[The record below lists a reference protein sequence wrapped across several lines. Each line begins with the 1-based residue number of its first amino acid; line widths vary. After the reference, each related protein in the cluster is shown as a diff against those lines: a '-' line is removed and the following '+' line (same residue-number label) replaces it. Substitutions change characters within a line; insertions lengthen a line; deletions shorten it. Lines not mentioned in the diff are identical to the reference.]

1 MGLLGHVQGQISCS
15 LELTPLET
23 GAAHRQG
30 TDPLQGA
37 FHGGG
42 HGAGAEHVGA
52 EVGAVVDARQH
63 QIRCFVHQFAQGQL
77 HAIGRCAA
85 AGPGGHARCKQFV
98 RPFGAQ
104 GGLQGQ
110 AVAGGGAFLVGADHR
125 DLVTPGGRGRS
136 QGADPLGEDPVVIA
150 DQDPHG
156 SADGWGEPKRAGCLQ
171 SGPFR
176 LCSVSAPVTLQ
187 QLTDQLDA
195 LEQQASAEI
204 AEAAD
209 AAALEQLRVGLLGKK
224 GRLSGVLGAMGKLPG
239 QERPV
244 VGQRANVLKTQVQTL
259 LSDRL
264 QAVQQAAMAE
274 RIARESIDVTA
285 PPSGIPMGHRH
296 PLITTTEEIVDLF
309 LGLGYS
315 VAEGPEVEKDHY
327 NFTALNIP
335 EDHPARDMQDTF
347 YLGADLLMRTHTS
360 PVQIR
365 HLEQNPPPV
374 RIVAPGRVYRR
385 DAVDATH
392 SPVFHQV
399 EVLAIDEGLDFSHL
413 RGTVMAFL
421 KAFFGDLPVRFRAS
435 YFPFTEPSAE
445 VDVQWRGRW
454 LEVMG
459 CGMVDPAVLE
469 GLGLDPE
476 RYSGFAAGLG
486 VERFCMVR
494 HGIDDIR
501 RLYTSD
507 LRFLEQF

>member
-1 MGLLGHVQGQISCS
+1 M
-15 LELTPLET
+15 
-23 GAAHRQG
+23 
-30 TDPLQGA
+30 
-37 FHGGG
+37 
-42 HGAGAEHVGA
+42 
-52 EVGAVVDARQH
+52 
-63 QIRCFVHQFAQGQL
+63 
-77 HAIGRCAA
+77 
-85 AGPGGHARCKQFV
+85 
-98 RPFGAQ
+98 
-104 GGLQGQ
+104 
-110 AVAGGGAFLVGADHR
+110 
-125 DLVTPGGRGRS
+125 
-136 QGADPLGEDPVVIA
+136 
-150 DQDPHG
+150 
-156 SADGWGEPKRAGCLQ
+156 
-171 SGPFR
+171 
-176 LCSVSAPVTLQ
+176 SAPVTLQ

-195 LEQQASAEI
+195 LEQQAAAEI

-224 GRLSGVLGAMGKLPG
+224 GRISGVLGAMGKLPG
-239 QERPV
+239 EERPL
-244 VGQRANVLKTQVQTL
+244 VGQRANVLKTQVQSL
-259 LSDRL
+259 LGERL
-264 QAVQQAAMAE
+264 QAVKQAAMAE
-274 RIARESIDVTA
+274 RIARESLDVTA
-285 PPSGIPMGHRH
+285 PASGVPMGHRH

-315 VAEGPEVEKDHY
+315 VAEGPEVERDHY

-347 YLGADLLMRTHTS
+347 YLGGDLLMRTHTS

-365 HLEQNPPPV
+365 HLEENPPPV

-469 GLGLDPE
+469 GLGLNPE

-494 HGIDDIR
+494 HGIDD
-501 RLYTSD
+501 
-507 LRFLEQF
+507 

>member
-1 MGLLGHVQGQISCS
+1 M
-15 LELTPLET
+15 
-23 GAAHRQG
+23 
-30 TDPLQGA
+30 
-37 FHGGG
+37 
-42 HGAGAEHVGA
+42 
-52 EVGAVVDARQH
+52 
-63 QIRCFVHQFAQGQL
+63 
-77 HAIGRCAA
+77 
-85 AGPGGHARCKQFV
+85 
-98 RPFGAQ
+98 
-104 GGLQGQ
+104 
-110 AVAGGGAFLVGADHR
+110 
-125 DLVTPGGRGRS
+125 
-136 QGADPLGEDPVVIA
+136 
-150 DQDPHG
+150 
-156 SADGWGEPKRAGCLQ
+156 
-171 SGPFR
+171 
-176 LCSVSAPVTLQ
+176 SAPVTLQ

-399 EVLAIDEGLDFSHL
+399 EVLAIDEGLNFSHL

>member
-1 MGLLGHVQGQISCS
+1 MGA
-15 LELTPLET
+15 T
-23 GAAHRQG
+23 
-30 TDPLQGA
+30 
-37 FHGGG
+37 
-42 HGAGAEHVGA
+42 
-52 EVGAVVDARQH
+52 
-63 QIRCFVHQFAQGQL
+63 
-77 HAIGRCAA
+77 
-85 AGPGGHARCKQFV
+85 
-98 RPFGAQ
+98 
-104 GGLQGQ
+104 
-110 AVAGGGAFLVGADHR
+110 
-125 DLVTPGGRGRS
+125 
-136 QGADPLGEDPVVIA
+136 
-150 DQDPHG
+150 
-156 SADGWGEPKRAGCLQ
+156 
-171 SGPFR
+171 
-176 LCSVSAPVTLQ
+176 VSLQ
-187 QLTDQLDA
+187 QLTDQLEA
-195 LEQQASAEI
+195 LETEAAAEI
-204 AEAAD
+204 AAAAD
-209 AAALEQLRVGLLGKK
+209 ADALEQLRVSLLGKK

-239 QERPV
+239 NERPL
-244 VGQRANVLKTQVQTL
+244 VGQRANALKTQVQGL
-259 LSDRL
+259 LTERL
-264 QAVQQAAMAE
+264 QAVKAAVLEA
-274 RIARESIDVTA
+274 RIARETLDVTA
-285 PPSGIPMGHRH
+285 AASGVPVGHRH

-309 LGLGYS
+309 CGLGYQ
-315 VAEGPEVEKDHY
+315 VVEGPEVETDHY

-335 EDHPARDMQDTF
+335 PDHPARDMQDTF
-347 YLGADLLMRTHTS
+347 YLRDNLLLRTHTS

-365 HLEQNPPPV
+365 QLEQNPPPV

>member
-1 MGLLGHVQGQISCS
+1 MSATIS
-15 LELTPLET
+15 
-23 GAAHRQG
+23 
-30 TDPLQGA
+30 
-37 FHGGG
+37 
-42 HGAGAEHVGA
+42 
-52 EVGAVVDARQH
+52 
-63 QIRCFVHQFAQGQL
+63 
-77 HAIGRCAA
+77 
-85 AGPGGHARCKQFV
+85 
-98 RPFGAQ
+98 
-104 GGLQGQ
+104 
-110 AVAGGGAFLVGADHR
+110 
-125 DLVTPGGRGRS
+125 
-136 QGADPLGEDPVVIA
+136 
-150 DQDPHG
+150 
-156 SADGWGEPKRAGCLQ
+156 
-171 SGPFR
+171 
-176 LCSVSAPVTLQ
+176 LQ

-195 LEQQASAEI
+195 LEAEAVSAI
-204 AEAAD
+204 AAAAD
-209 AAALEQLRVGLLGKK
+209 ADALEQLRVSLLGKK
-224 GRLSGVLGAMGKLPG
+224 GRLSGVLGAMGKLPSE
-239 QERPV
+239 ERPL
-244 VGQRANVLKTQVQTL
+244 VGQRANVLKTQVQNL
-259 LSDRL
+259 LGERL
-264 QAVQQAAMAE
+264 QAVKAAALAD
-274 RIARESIDVTA
+274 RLLRETIDVTA
-285 PPSGIPMGHRH
+285 PSSGIPVGHRH
-296 PLITTTEEIVDLF
+296 PLITTTEQIVDLF
-309 LGLGYS
+309 CGLGYR
-315 VAEGPEVEKDHY
+315 VAEGPEVETDHY
-327 NFTALNIP
+327 NFSALNIP

-347 YLGADLLMRTHTS
+347 YLGGNLLLRTHTS

-365 HLEQNPPPV
+365 YLEENPPPV

-421 KAFFGDLPVRFRAS
+421 KAFFGDMPVRFRAS

-476 RYSGFAAGLG
+476 RWSGFAAGLG

>member
-1 MGLLGHVQGQISCS
+1 MSATIS
-15 LELTPLET
+15 
-23 GAAHRQG
+23 
-30 TDPLQGA
+30 
-37 FHGGG
+37 
-42 HGAGAEHVGA
+42 
-52 EVGAVVDARQH
+52 
-63 QIRCFVHQFAQGQL
+63 
-77 HAIGRCAA
+77 
-85 AGPGGHARCKQFV
+85 
-98 RPFGAQ
+98 
-104 GGLQGQ
+104 
-110 AVAGGGAFLVGADHR
+110 
-125 DLVTPGGRGRS
+125 
-136 QGADPLGEDPVVIA
+136 
-150 DQDPHG
+150 
-156 SADGWGEPKRAGCLQ
+156 
-171 SGPFR
+171 
-176 LCSVSAPVTLQ
+176 LQ

-195 LEQQASAEI
+195 LEAEAAAEI
-204 AEAAD
+204 AAAAD
-209 AAALEQLRVGLLGKK
+209 PEALEQLRVGLLGKK
-224 GRLSGVLGAMGKLPG
+224 GRLSAVLGAMGKLPG
-239 QERPV
+239 DERPL
-244 VGQRANVLKTQVQTL
+244 VGQRANVLKSQLQEL
-259 LSDRL
+259 LSAQL
-264 QAVQQAAMAE
+264 QAVKSAAMAE
-274 RIARESIDVTA
+274 RLTQETLDVTA
-285 PPSGIPMGHRH
+285 PPSGIPVGHRH

-309 LGLGYS
+309 CGLGYG
-315 VAEGPEVEKDHY
+315 VAEGPEIESDHY
-327 NFTALNIP
+327 NFSALNIP

-347 YLGADLLMRTHTS
+347 YLSGNLLLRTHTS

-365 HLEQNPPPV
+365 YLEQNPPPV

-459 CGMVDPAVLE
+459 CGMVDPSVLE

-476 RYSGFAAGLG
+476 RWSGFAAGLG

>member
-1 MGLLGHVQGQISCS
+1 M
-15 LELTPLET
+15 
-23 GAAHRQG
+23 
-30 TDPLQGA
+30 
-37 FHGGG
+37 
-42 HGAGAEHVGA
+42 
-52 EVGAVVDARQH
+52 
-63 QIRCFVHQFAQGQL
+63 
-77 HAIGRCAA
+77 
-85 AGPGGHARCKQFV
+85 
-98 RPFGAQ
+98 
-104 GGLQGQ
+104 
-110 AVAGGGAFLVGADHR
+110 
-125 DLVTPGGRGRS
+125 
-136 QGADPLGEDPVVIA
+136 
-150 DQDPHG
+150 
-156 SADGWGEPKRAGCLQ
+156 
-171 SGPFR
+171 
-176 LCSVSAPVTLQ
+176 SAPVTLQ

-204 AEAAD
+204 ADAAD
-209 AAALEQLRVGLLGKK
+209 SAALERLRVGLLGKK
-224 GRLSGVLGAMGKLPG
+224 GRISGVLGAMGKLPG
-239 QERPV
+239 EERPL
-244 VGQRANVLKTQVQTL
+244 VGQRANVLKNQVKTL
-259 LSDRL
+259 LSERL

-285 PPSGIPMGHRH
+285 PASGIPMGHRH

-365 HLEQNPPPV
+365 YLEQNPPPV

>member
-1 MGLLGHVQGQISCS
+1 MSATIS
-15 LELTPLET
+15 
-23 GAAHRQG
+23 
-30 TDPLQGA
+30 
-37 FHGGG
+37 
-42 HGAGAEHVGA
+42 
-52 EVGAVVDARQH
+52 
-63 QIRCFVHQFAQGQL
+63 
-77 HAIGRCAA
+77 
-85 AGPGGHARCKQFV
+85 
-98 RPFGAQ
+98 
-104 GGLQGQ
+104 
-110 AVAGGGAFLVGADHR
+110 
-125 DLVTPGGRGRS
+125 
-136 QGADPLGEDPVVIA
+136 
-150 DQDPHG
+150 
-156 SADGWGEPKRAGCLQ
+156 
-171 SGPFR
+171 
-176 LCSVSAPVTLQ
+176 LQ
-187 QLTDQLDA
+187 QLTDQLEA
-195 LEQQASAEI
+195 LEQEAATEI
-204 AEAAD
+204 AAAAD
-209 AAALEQLRVGLLGKK
+209 AESLEQLRVGLLGKK

-239 QERPV
+239 NERPL
-244 VGQRANVLKTQVQTL
+244 VGQRANLLKTQVQAL
-259 LSDRL
+259 LTERL
-264 QAVQQAAMAE
+264 QAVKAAALDA
-274 RIARESIDVTA
+274 RIASETLDVTA
-285 PPSGIPMGHRH
+285 AASGVPTGHRH

-309 LGLGYS
+309 CGLGYRM
-315 VAEGPEVEKDHY
+315 VEGPEVESDHY

-335 EDHPARDMQDTF
+335 PDHPARDMQDTF
-347 YLGADLLMRTHTS
+347 YLRDNLLLRTHTS

-365 HLEQNPPPV
+365 QLEQTPPPV

>member
-1 MGLLGHVQGQISCS
+1 M
-15 LELTPLET
+15 
-23 GAAHRQG
+23 
-30 TDPLQGA
+30 
-37 FHGGG
+37 
-42 HGAGAEHVGA
+42 
-52 EVGAVVDARQH
+52 
-63 QIRCFVHQFAQGQL
+63 
-77 HAIGRCAA
+77 
-85 AGPGGHARCKQFV
+85 
-98 RPFGAQ
+98 
-104 GGLQGQ
+104 
-110 AVAGGGAFLVGADHR
+110 
-125 DLVTPGGRGRS
+125 
-136 QGADPLGEDPVVIA
+136 
-150 DQDPHG
+150 
-156 SADGWGEPKRAGCLQ
+156 
-171 SGPFR
+171 
-176 LCSVSAPVTLQ
+176 SAPVTLQ

-195 LEQQASAEI
+195 LEQQATVEI

-209 AAALEQLRVGLLGKK
+209 ADALEQLRVGLLGKK

-239 QERPV
+239 NERPM

-259 LSDRL
+259 LGERL
-264 QAVQQAAMAE
+264 QAVKKAAMAE

-285 PPSGIPMGHRH
+285 PASGIPMGHRH

-347 YLGADLLMRTHTS
+347 YLQGDLLLRTHTS